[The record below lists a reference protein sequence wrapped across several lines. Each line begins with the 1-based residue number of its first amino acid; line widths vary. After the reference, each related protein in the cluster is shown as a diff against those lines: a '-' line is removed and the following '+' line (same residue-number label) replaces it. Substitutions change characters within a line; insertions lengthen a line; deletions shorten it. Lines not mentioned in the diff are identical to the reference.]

1 MRKKIVV
8 ALLVLVMGLTA
19 GCGQQASSHELTV
32 EVLQDEKVDT
42 KQEEKEEVKN
52 VVDEKTAT
60 EKLNQFGLELLMKN
74 SDTQNPVLSPLSAY
88 LALHMVAE
96 GAQENTLTEFEQV
109 MGDLDTQ
116 LALTQLA
123 EESLDIEGLVER
135 AVEGTMFEM
144 IK

>member
-19 GCGQQASSHELTV
+19 GCGQQTSSHELTV

-60 EKLNQFGLELLMKN
+60 EKAAEAGIYIPNSELI
-74 SDTQNPVLSPLSAY
+74 S
-88 LALHMVAE
+88 
-96 GAQENTLTEFEQV
+96 
-109 MGDLDTQ
+109 
-116 LALTQLA
+116 
-123 EESLDIEGLVER
+123 
-135 AVEGTMFEM
+135 
-144 IK
+144 

>member
-8 ALLVLVMGLTA
+8 ALLVLVIGLTA

-60 EKLNQFGLELLMKN
+60 EKLNQFGL
-74 SDTQNPVLSPLSAY
+74 
-88 LALHMVAE
+88 
-96 GAQENTLTEFEQV
+96 
-109 MGDLDTQ
+109 
-116 LALTQLA
+116 
-123 EESLDIEGLVER
+123 
-135 AVEGTMFEM
+135 
-144 IK
+144 